1 MILVTKPF
9 LPKEEEYIKKVN
21 TIWRNNWLTN
31 NGPLTK
37 ELEYEITDFLKIPSM
52 HFVSNG
58 TVALQLSIKA
68 LDLKGEVITSPFS
81 FVATTT
87 SIIWEK
93 CTPVYVDIQPDTLC
107 IDPDKI
113 EEAITD
119 NTTAI
124 LATHVYGIPCNVEKI
139 DKIAKKHNL
148 KVIYDAAHAFGVK
161 FKGTSLLN
169 YGDISTLSFHA
180 TKLFHTIEGGGI
192 VHNLGEVL
200 DKKIML
206 LRNFGFEGDKYY
218 FAGMNAKNSEFH
230 AAMGL
235 CNLSCVADI
244 INKREKL
251 VCVYDEILGNIV
263 QRPSIPKGTDY
274 NYSYYPIIFKTTKQL
289 LNVQQVLLEN
299 KIQTRRYFYPS
310 LNNLPYLKTSQYCP
324 ISEDIASRILC
335 LPLYFDLEIEMVE
348 KIACKVREAC
358 I

>member
-9 LPKEEEYIKKVN
+9 LPKNEEYIKKVN
-21 TIWRNNWLTN
+21 TIFENNWITN
-31 NGPLTK
+31 NGPFSQK
-37 ELEYEITDFLKIPSM
+37 LEYEITNFLEIPSL
-52 HFVSNG
+52 HFLSNG
-58 TVALQLSIKA
+58 TMALHLSIKA

-93 CTPVYVDIQPDTLC
+93 CTPVYVDIHPDTLC

-113 EEAITD
+113 EAAITK

-124 LATHVYGIPCNVEKI
+124 LATHVYGIPCDVEKI
-139 DKIAKKHNL
+139 EIIAKKHNL

-161 FKGTSLLN
+161 FKGKSLLN

-180 TKLFHTIEGGGI
+180 TKLFHTVEGGGI
-192 VHNLGEVL
+192 VNNLGEKL
-200 DKKIML
+200 DKKITL
-206 LRNFGFEGDKYY
+206 LRNFGFEGDNYY
-218 FAGMNAKNSEFH
+218 LAGVNAKNSEFH

-235 CNLSCVADI
+235 CNLPYVSEI
-244 INKREKL
+244 INKRKKL
-251 VCVYDEILGNIV
+251 VCKYNEILADIV
-263 QRPSIPKGTDY
+263 QRPSIPKETEY
-274 NYSYYPIIFKTTKQL
+274 NYSYYPIIFKTAEQL

-299 KIQTRRYFYPS
+299 KIQTRRYFFPS
-310 LNNLPYLKTSQYCP
+310 LNNLPYLYTSQYCP
-324 ISEDIASRILC
+324 ISENIASRVLC

-348 KIACKVREAC
+348 EIAYKVREVC